1 MKSISITLAAVI
13 TFAFS
18 SGLYAD
24 QASNPLAAERWK
36 TRPLIVIAPDAQDP
50 ALRNLKQAL
59 QEPANREAFIERD
72 MVLYTVIAGVGSRND
87 QTMDA
92 ASTAGLLK
100 ALAVDA
106 DSPARIILVGKDGG
120 KKVEKTGPI
129 IPSELFS
136 LIDKMPMRQ

>member
-1 MKSISITLAAVI
+1 MRPTSITLAAI
-13 TFAFS
+13 LTFIS
-18 SGLYAD
+18 SGGLYAGE
-24 QASNPLAAERWK
+24 ANNPLAAERWK

-50 ALRNLKQAL
+50 ALRRLQQAL

-72 MVLYTVIAGVGSRND
+72 MVLFTVIAGVGSRND
-87 QTMDA
+87 QAMDA
-92 ASTAGLLK
+92 AATAGLLD

-120 KKVEKTGPI
+120 KKVEQTGPV